1 MNKLLL
7 CTALII
13 LSVQG
18 KLFAQE
24 NNDTYYINEDHP
36 TPFQNKLDKMSK
48 TEKTFSDITNEVR
61 IRDYVYLKEGK
72 MILEL
77 DKGTDYQF
85 LKNLNPML
93 RQFMEDIA
101 FYKDSLGDNTGGV
114 KIDYV
119 VDADHNYRQVRFKKH
134 KPNGNSFVVKDNEV
148 SKLKIED
155 DTVRILMHVKDP
167 EISTTLKM
175 SAASRQKYRAHAK
188 PGRTLVEL
196 GDSTKKVMLKYA
208 PQKTLIITFCLN
220 NYYDIDKI
228 IADSMVINHTID
240 TLATVAQHT
249 TAPFYTI
256 GYAPGETKDIRY
268 NTFWKYR
275 KVNFRANEKELA
287 KGGDQLVIDG
297 GVGVGLVKNT
307 LAPMGDIGIEISKH
321 WRGLPTSG
329 NSFLRLSTTPY
340 FFFDKDAK
348 NNTVV
353 NDNWFVNLE
362 FGYYNSKGKN
372 RFSMGAGYLYA
383 ERADVFQK
391 QTYKAFI
398 NMQFGKI
405 TVAPEFICNDNFKQ
419 IYPGITLKFIN
430 LGN

>member
-36 TPFQNKLDKMSK
+36 TPFQDKLDKMSK

-85 LKNLNPML
+85 LRNLNPML
-93 RQFMEDIA
+93 TQFRKDVA

-175 SAASRQKYRAHAK
+175 SAVSRQKYRAHAK

-275 KVNFRANEKELA
+275 KVNFRANEKDLA
-287 KGGDQLVIDG
+287 KTGDQLIING
-297 GVGVGLVKNT
+297 GVGAGLVKNT
-307 LAPMGDIGIEISKH
+307 LAPMGEIGIEIDKR
-321 WRGLPTSG
+321 WRGNPTGG
-329 NSFLRLSTTPY
+329 NTFIRLSTTPY
-340 FFFDKDAK
+340 FFFGQNAQ
-348 NNTVV
+348 NHTIV

-362 FGYYNSKGKN
+362 AGFYGTNGKT
-372 RFSMGAGYLYA
+372 RTSLGIGYLYA
-383 ERADVFQK
+383 EKGDVFQK
-391 QTYKAFI
+391 QTYKAFA
-398 NMQFGKI
+398 NMLFGKV
-405 TVAPEFICNDNFKQ
+405 TVCPEFICNDNFKQ
-419 IYPGITLKFIN
+419 IYPGITLK
-430 LGN
+430 LRTP

>member
-7 CTALII
+7 CTALILI
-13 LSVQG
+13 GLQG
-18 KLFAQE
+18 KVFAQE

-36 TPFQNKLDKMSK
+36 TPFQDKLDKMSK
-48 TEKTFSDITNEVR
+48 TDKTFSDITNEVR
-61 IRDYVYLKEGK
+61 IRDYVYIKEGK

-93 RQFMEDIA
+93 RQFMKDIA

-196 GDSTKKVMLKYA
+196 GDSTKRVTLKYA

-220 NYYDIDKI
+220 NYYDIDKT
-228 IADSMVINHTID
+228 IADSLAINHTLD
-240 TLATVAQHT
+240 TLAAVAKTT
-249 TAPFYTI
+249 TAPYYTI
-256 GYAPGETKDIRY
+256 GYAPGQARDAGF
-268 NTFWKYR
+268 NSFWNYR
-275 KVNFRANEKELA
+275 KVNYRANEKDLT
-287 KGGDQLVIDG
+287 KSGDQLVING
-297 GVGVGLVKNT
+297 GVGAGLVKNT
-307 LAPMGDIGIEISKH
+307 IAPMGEIGIEIDKR
-321 WRGLPTSG
+321 WRGNPTGG
-329 NSFLRLSTTPY
+329 NTFIRLSTTPY
-340 FFFDKDAK
+340 FFFGQNAQ
-348 NNTVV
+348 NHTIV
-353 NDNWFVNLE
+353 NDNWCVNLE
-362 FGYYNSKGKN
+362 AGYYGTNGKT
-372 RFSMGAGYLYA
+372 RTSLGIGYLYA
-383 ERADVFQK
+383 EKGDVFQK
-391 QTYKAFI
+391 QTYKAFVD
-398 NMQFGKI
+398 MLFGKV
-405 TVAPEFICNDNFKQ
+405 TVCPEFICNDNFKQ
-419 IYPGITLKFIN
+419 IYPGITLK
-430 LGN
+430 LRTP

>member
-1 MNKLLL
+1 MS
-7 CTALII
+7 AL
-13 LSVQG
+13 G
-18 KLFAQE
+18 KVFAQD
-24 NNDTYYINEDHP
+24 NDTYYINQDHP
-36 TPFQNKLDKMSK
+36 APFQDKLDKMSK

-85 LKNLNPML
+85 LKNLNSILM
-93 RQFMEDIA
+93 QFRKDVA

-119 VDADHNYRQVRFKKH
+119 VDAGHNYRQVRFKKH
-134 KPNGNSFVVKDNEV
+134 NPNGNSFVIKDNEV

-155 DTVRILMHVKDP
+155 DTVRILLHVKDP
-167 EISTTLKM
+167 EINTAVRM
-175 SAASRQKYRAHAK
+175 SAAKRKKYNGQTLE
-188 PGRTLVEL
+188 PGRTISSL
-196 GDSTKKVMLKYA
+196 GDTTKKMLVKYT
-208 PQKTLIITFCLN
+208 PQKTLIITFCLD

-228 IADSMVINHTID
+228 IADSVVINHTID

-275 KVNFRANEKELA
+275 KVNFRANEKDLA
-287 KGGDQLVIDG
+287 KSGDQLIING
-297 GVGVGLVKNT
+297 GVGAGLVKNT
-307 LAPMGDIGIEISKH
+307 LAPMGEIGIEIDKR
-321 WRGLPTSG
+321 WRGNPTGG
-329 NSFLRLSTTPY
+329 NDFIRLSTTPY
-340 FFFDKDAK
+340 FFFDKSAQ
-348 NNTVV
+348 NTTVV

-362 FGYYNSKGKN
+362 FGYYNAKGKN

-383 ERADVFQK
+383 EKGDVFQK
-391 QTYKAFI
+391 QTYKAFV
-398 NMQFGKI
+398 NMQMGRV
-405 TVAPEFICNDNFKQ
+405 TVAPEFICNNNFKQ
-419 IYPGITLKFIN
+419 IYPGITLKLLNI
-430 LGN
+430 GN

>member
-7 CTALII
+7 GTALI
-13 LSVQG
+13 LMSVQG
-18 KLFAQE
+18 KLFAQD
-24 NNDTYYINEDHP
+24 NNDTYYINQDHP
-36 TPFQNKLDKMSK
+36 TPFFEKLDKMSK
-48 TEKTFSDITNEVR
+48 TDKTFSDITNEVR

-85 LKNLNPML
+85 LNNLNPML
-93 RQFMEDIA
+93 RQFRKDIA

-119 VDADHNYRQVRFKKH
+119 VDAGHNYRQVRFKKH
-134 KPNGNSFVVKDNEV
+134 NPNGNSFVIKDNEV
-148 SKLKIED
+148 SKLKMED
-155 DTVRILMHVKDP
+155 DTVRILLHVKEP
-167 EISTTLKM
+167 EVTTVVRM
-175 SAASRQKYRAHAK
+175 GAAKRKKYK
-188 PGRTLVEL
+188 GQILEPGRTISSL
-196 GDSTKKVMLKYA
+196 GDSTKKMLLKYST
-208 PQKTLIITFCLN
+208 QKTLILTFCLD
-220 NYYDIDKI
+220 NYTDIDKI
-228 IADSMVINHTID
+228 IADSVAVSHTID
-240 TLATVAQHT
+240 TLATVAQHVKS
-249 TAPFYTI
+249 PIYTI
-256 GYAPGETKDIRY
+256 GYAPGKTKDVRY
-268 NTFWKYR
+268 TYWKYR
-275 KVNFRANEKELA
+275 KVNFQSNEKDLA
-287 KGGDQLVIDG
+287 KSGDQLVIDG

-362 FGYYNSKGKN
+362 FGYYNAKGKN

-383 ERADVFQK
+383 ERGNVFQK
-391 QTYKAFI
+391 QTYKAFV
-398 NMQFGKI
+398 NMQLGKI
-405 TVAPEFICNDNFKQ
+405 TVSPEFICNDNFKQ